1 MYAGRQVAC
10 PMFTLR
16 LKEMVGWARWRP
28 ATVHGLLDFLF
39 YLSVHFDLLIA
50 AGML

>member
-1 MYAGRQVAC
+1 MRWLDGLAGGLQQ
-10 PMFTLR
+10 PQ
-16 LKEMVGWARWRP
+16 
-28 ATVHGLLDFLF
+28 LLDFLF